1 MFYPKSVA
9 IWEMAENL
17 VSKRVKGVTFSYPE
31 SLDQAVP
38 QMQSDERVSQ
48 AASQTTMQF
57 HPDGPAYNV
66 SAVDLEFL
74 GHLDKGQY
82 GSVNKYRHAASGY
95 VMAVKVI
102 KLTDDPEKMK
112 CLRKDLE
119 VNSDIRQRYGKC
131 PYLVHSFGDLFWE
144 GELWICMELMDTC
157 LEKFYK
163 SVFRLNQR
171 LPEDVIAYIAYAV
184 VHGLTFL
191 KEDLDIMHRDVKP
204 SNILVSRNGGIKL
217 CDFGISAKLV
227 NSLAKT
233 HIGHDLYMP
242 PERVNPNSPTDEKR
256 YDIRSDVWS
265 VGITLVEI
273 ATGKQPFEN
282 GSLFSRISQ
291 IVEGEAPNL
300 PKESPYS
307 DDLRS
312 FIASC
317 CKKDVNE
324 RPKYADLL
332 AMTFLNEGRKP
343 CDISVYVQSILGP
356 PSEPTA

>member
-1 MFYPKSVA
+1 MYFGSLSLIFIFA
-9 IWEMAENL
+9 NHCEFLAATTFFSSENL

-204 SNILVSRNGGIKL
+204 SLNELIQTRQRMRSGTIFDRMSGVSAL
-217 CDFGISAKLV
+217 L
-227 NSLAKT
+227 
-233 HIGHDLYMP
+233 
-242 PERVNPNSPTDEKR
+242 
-256 YDIRSDVWS
+256 W
-265 VGITLVEI
+265 
-273 ATGKQPFEN
+273 
-282 GSLFSRISQ
+282 
-291 IVEGEAPNL
+291 
-300 PKESPYS
+300 
-307 DDLRS
+307 LRS
-312 FIASC
+312 QLGSSLLKTAAFSAELVRLWKERRPIYPKNRHIQMICAVLSLRVV
-317 CKKDVNE
+317 KKMLTKD
-324 RPKYADLL
+324 RSMRICWP
-332 AMTFLNEGRKP
+332 
-343 CDISVYVQSILGP
+343 
-356 PSEPTA
+356 